1 MKLKFS
7 LRSFFNKLLA
17 GTAQGIIIA
26 IVPNAIISGLFSYFA
41 GNALADMAIQA
52 GLIFQI
58 ATPLIIGALIAKQFD
73 LSPMAIMV
81 TAAAAFIGSGVI
93 QYDESI
99 QGFVGAGTGDV
110 INVMITSALAII
122 LLHLIGDKFAS
133 VSVIG
138 LPLVVGIGVGVL
150 GMWIYPAVAQIT
162 TTIGDVINTFTEL
175 QPTLMSILIS
185 WSFAILILSPI
196 TTVGVGLAIGLTGI
210 ASGAAGLGVA
220 ATTIVLV
227 VNSWKINESG
237 ITLAI
242 ALGGM
247 KMMMPNLFKK
257 PIILLPCLLT
267 ATVSGLLAPVFN
279 VVGTPQTAG
288 FGLVG
293 LVSPLGSIEGGLGI
307 VSALLV
313 WIIIPIIVTFIGQF
327 LFEKVFKLY
336 RREDVFTYQG

>member
-122 LLHLIGDKFAS
+122 LLHLIGDKFGS

-150 GMWIYPAVAQIT
+150 GMWIYPS
-162 TTIGDVINTFTEL
+162 N
-175 QPTLMSILIS
+175 
-185 WSFAILILSPI
+185 
-196 TTVGVGLAIGLTGI
+196 
-210 ASGAAGLGVA
+210 
-220 ATTIVLV
+220 
-227 VNSWKINESG
+227 
-237 ITLAI
+237 
-242 ALGGM
+242 
-247 KMMMPNLFKK
+247 
-257 PIILLPCLLT
+257 C
-267 ATVSGLLAPVFN
+267 
-279 VVGTPQTAG
+279 
-288 FGLVG
+288 
-293 LVSPLGSIEGGLGI
+293 
-307 VSALLV
+307 
-313 WIIIPIIVTFIGQF
+313 
-327 LFEKVFKLY
+327 
-336 RREDVFTYQG
+336 

>member
-1 MKLKFS
+1 
-7 LRSFFNKLLA
+7 
-17 GTAQGIIIA
+17 
-26 IVPNAIISGLFSYFA
+26 
-41 GNALADMAIQA
+41 MAIQA

-138 LPLVVGIGVGVL
+138 LTLVVGIGVGVL

-175 QPTLMSILIS
+175 QPTLMSVLIS

-247 KMMMPNLFKK
+247 KMMMPN
-257 PIILLPCLLT
+257 
-267 ATVSGLLAPVFN
+267 
-279 VVGTPQTAG
+279 
-288 FGLVG
+288 
-293 LVSPLGSIEGGLGI
+293 
-307 VSALLV
+307 
-313 WIIIPIIVTFIGQF
+313 
-327 LFEKVFKLY
+327 
-336 RREDVFTYQG
+336 